1 MDKELLKQQ
10 LERLKLIKKQPK
22 DRHLEIYLGKTYID
36 MCLVKFDDRPIIEK
50 DNKNEVIDLV
60 IDTIIKYLE
69 EELK

>member
-1 MDKELLKQQ
+1 MPLTESKRNLI
-10 LERLKLIKKQPK
+10 ERLKGIKKQPK

-50 DNKNEVIDLV
+50 DNKNEIIDLV

-69 EELK
+69 EK